1 MSGHLYVEVEPT
13 RLVAELRLGRKAA
26 WRGECNLDTGDE
38 LPEVLDDLLQQTE
51 LKGRIRRLSV
61 RLAPPIVQLRTLM
74 DLPPVRSRPLENLV
88 RTQAG
93 RFFRRNGAPLVTA
106 ARWAPGRRGKRPAFA
121 AAIEEPWLT
130 QFGAVAARHG
140 ITEVLVSPEARP
152 ELELRLPSWDD
163 TRRARERTQ
172 LRRAILLAAIA
183 WLGVLAVDTTR
194 LVRERSQLDASIATL
209 DPGSRAVS
217 DVARQ
222 ADAISAMVGT
232 IQAADTR
239 RHLSSRDVATLV
251 AALPEGAYLTRLEW
265 SAGGG
270 GRLTGAA
277 PSAAAVAAAIEGTG
291 LADSLHAAPAGERV
305 MTPAGEREAFSVDF
319 RRSRRP

>member
-1 MSGHLYVEVEPT
+1 MSGDLHLQVEPT
-13 RLVAELRLGRKAA
+13 RLLAELRLGRKAA
-26 WRGECNLDTGDE
+26 WRGECSLDTGDE
-38 LPEVLDDLLQQTE
+38 LPEVLDDLLQRAE
-51 LKGRIRRLSV
+51 LRGRIRSLSV

-106 ARWAPGRRGKRPAFA
+106 ARWASGRRGKRPAFA
-121 AAIEEPWLT
+121 AAIEEPWLA
-130 QFGAVAARHG
+130 QLGEVAARHG
-140 ITEVLVSPEARP
+140 ITEILVSPEARP
-152 ELELRLPSWDD
+152 GLELRLPAWDE
-163 TRRARERTQ
+163 TRRARERSQ
-172 LRRAILLAAIA
+172 LRRAVLLAAIA

-209 DPGSRAVS
+209 GPGSSAVS

-222 ADAISAMVGT
+222 ADAISALVGT
-232 IQAADTR
+232 IQEADTR
-239 RHLSSRDVATLV
+239 RHQSARDVAALV

-265 SAGGG
+265 SADGG
-270 GRLTGAA
+270 GRLTGAS

-291 LADSLHAAPAGERV
+291 LVDSVHTAPAGERIA
-305 MTPAGEREAFSVDF
+305 TPVGERETFSIDF
-319 RRSRRP
+319 RRSGRR